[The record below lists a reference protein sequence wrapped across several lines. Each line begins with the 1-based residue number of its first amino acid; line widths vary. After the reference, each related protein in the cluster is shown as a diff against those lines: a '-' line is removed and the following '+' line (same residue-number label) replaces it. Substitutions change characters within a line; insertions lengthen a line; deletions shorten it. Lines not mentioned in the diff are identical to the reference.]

1 MKNFN
6 LSSYVI
12 GLLIGTIFVS
22 TVAWVKAPPKQASG
36 VYVKGQLV
44 TSDIQFSDTD
54 TLVLKPNTSIGIY
67 NNTTSDVIITKG
79 NLLAIAQKPVV
90 AKPKPTVK
98 KVIPSSSSRKQTWDG
113 ETRW

>member
-12 GLLIGTIFVS
+12 GLLIGTVFVS

-54 TLVLKPNTSIGIY
+54 TLVLKPNSSIGLY
-67 NNTTSDVIITKG
+67 NNTTSDVLITKN
-79 NLLAIAQKPVV
+79 NLVSVVPKKVV
-90 AKPKPTVK
+90 AAPKTVVK
-98 KVIPSSSSRKQTWDG
+98 KVTPSSSSKHTWDG
-113 ETRW
+113 EPKW